1 MKIQE
6 YHEKRARYDPIAWSR
21 CIICKEKYPNDEIV
35 SHIHQKH
42 PEKDCSTFSCWT
54 CGIRFRKEAQMKRH
68 MKTVKHELEAK
79 KFIIPDEEPVDDE
92 VHLVLIDQVTDLSQL
107 QIQLDPA
114 DFITNVQPLNSS
126 EIKEINPPNN
136 MIPQVNLV
144 TRKNLPNLMTQ
155 PARLETRISD
165 SQDHV
170 ENQVI
175 LNDQTGIL
183 EEIGQMNPKVTAKDI
198 QIDNVVNNLLEAL
211 NEDQSKK
218 EEILGYINQ
227 EDDVVDLEIDD
238 WLTMDSWGNTPAIE
252 EMIPPEFENL

>member
-6 YHEKRARYDPIAWSR
+6 YHEKRAKYDPIAWSK
-21 CIICKEKYPNDEIV
+21 CNICKEKYPNDEIV

-54 CGIRFRKEAQMKRH
+54 CGIKFRKEAQMKRH

-92 VHLVLIDQVTDLSQL
+92 VHLVLIDQATDLSQL
-107 QIQLDPA
+107 QLQLNPV

-126 EIKEINPPNN
+126 EIKEEQNPPNN
-136 MIPQVNLV
+136 VILQASTNKEIPLI
-144 TRKNLPNLMTQ
+144 
-155 PARLETRISD
+155 ETYSNPDEHI
-165 SQDHV
+165 
-170 ENQVI
+170 EEGNQVI

-183 EEIGQMNPKVTAKDI
+183 EEIERMNSKDTAKDI

-211 NEDQSKK
+211 DEDPSTK
-218 EEILGYINQ
+218 EEIIGYINQ

-238 WLTMDSWGNTPAIE
+238 WLTMDSWGNTPAVE
-252 EMIPPEFENL
+252 EMIPLEFENL

>member
-1 MKIQE
+1 MLQQYTMKIQE

-21 CIICKEKYPNDEIV
+21 CNICKEKYPNDEIV

-42 PEKDCSTFSCWT
+42 PEKDCSTLSCWT

-92 VHLVLIDQVTDLSQL
+92 VHIVLIDQATDLSQL
-107 QIQLDPA
+107 QIQLNPA
-114 DFITNVQPLNSS
+114 GFITNVQPLNSS
-126 EIKEINPPNN
+126 EIKEMNPPNN
-136 MIPQVNLV
+136 VTLQASTNKEIPPTKTYNPDEH
-144 TRKNLPNLMTQ
+144 T
-155 PARLETRISD
+155 E
-165 SQDHV
+165 
-170 ENQVI
+170 EGNQVI

-183 EEIGQMNPKVTAKDI
+183 EEIDWMNPKVTAKDI

-211 NEDQSKK
+211 NEDQSTK
-218 EEILGYINQ
+218 EEIMGYINQ
-227 EDDVVDLEIDD
+227 EDEMVDLEIDD